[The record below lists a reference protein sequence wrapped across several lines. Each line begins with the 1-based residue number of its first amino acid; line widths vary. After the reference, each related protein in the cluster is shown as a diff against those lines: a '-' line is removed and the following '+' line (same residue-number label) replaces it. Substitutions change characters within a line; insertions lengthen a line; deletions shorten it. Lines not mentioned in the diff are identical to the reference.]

1 MTMPDSFEI
10 RYERNLRDVLAA
22 AQLYQSG
29 TTKHRIYQV
38 VALILVVVATYQGL
52 TLGFGGNQLLLIAIG
67 ILLAIDPVP
76 LILTVMSSF
85 GAPEQAYTV
94 QFSDAG
100 VHVHVGQRSTQFPWA
115 RFVSI
120 VENRRYLLLVHGSW
134 SYVTIPQRAF
144 TAEQRQWLQQMINT
158 HRKVQ

>member
-1 MTMPDSFEI
+1 MTAPTSVEI
-10 RYERNLRDVLAA
+10 RYERTMRDVLAA
-22 AQLYQSG
+22 AQLYQAG

-38 VALILVVVATYQGL
+38 VALILVAVATYQGL
-52 TLGFGGNQLLLIAIG
+52 TLGFGGNQLLLIVIG
-67 ILLAIDPVP
+67 MLLAIDPVP

-85 GAPEQAYTV
+85 GTPEQAYTV

-100 VHVHVGQRSTQFPWA
+100 VQVQVGQRSTLFPWA

-120 VENRRYLLLVHGSW
+120 VENQRYLLLVHGSW
-134 SYVTIPQRAF
+134 SYVSIPQRAF
-144 TAEQRQWLQQMINT
+144 TTEQRAWFQQMIHT

>member
-1 MTMPDSFEI
+1 MTMPASFEI
-10 RYERNLRDVLAA
+10 RYERTLRDVLAA

-38 VALILVVVATYQGL
+38 VALVLVVVATYQGL

-100 VHVHVGQRSTQFPWA
+100 VHVNVGQRSTQLPWA
-115 RFVSI
+115 RFVSV

-134 SYVTIPQRAF
+134 SYVIIPQRAF
-144 TAEQRQWLQQMINT
+144 TPAQRQQFQQMLHT
-158 HRKVQ
+158 YRKVQ

>member
-1 MTMPDSFEI
+1 
-10 RYERNLRDVLAA
+10 
-22 AQLYQSG
+22 
-29 TTKHRIYQV
+29 
-38 VALILVVVATYQGL
+38 
-52 TLGFGGNQLLLIAIG
+52 
-67 ILLAIDPVP
+67 
-76 LILTVMSSF
+76 MSSF
-85 GAPEQAYTV
+85 GSPEQSYTV

-100 VHVHVGQRSTQFPWA
+100 VLVQVGTRSTQFPWA

-144 TAEQRQWLQQMINT
+144 TAAQRDWFQQMLNT